1 MKNAM
6 AKRLILLPL
15 LLAALASCGQVAIT
29 GRRQLNLVSS
39 AEMNTMSATAYGD
52 FLKKNKLS
60 ANAAQAATV
69 KRAGVKIQ
77 KAVEAYF
84 ASKGKSAMLAGY
96 KWQFSLV
103 DSDQVNAW
111 CMPGGRVVVYTGILP
126 IAKTET
132 GLAVVMGHEI
142 AHAVANHGNERMSQ
156 SMLLE
161 YGLSAIDDAMA
172 AQTAQTR
179 ELFLSA
185 AGLGAKVAV
194 LLPYSRLHESEA
206 DRLGLVFM
214 AMAGYDPREAPR
226 FWQRMAALKKGA
238 SGPEFLSTHP
248 SDQTRIDNLRR
259 LVAEEAMK
267 YYKPPR

>member
-1 MKNAM
+1 MKNAI

-39 AEMNTMSATAYGD
+39 AEMNAMSATAYAD
-52 FLKKNKLS
+52 FLKEHKLS
-60 ANAAQAATV
+60 ANAAQAETV

-103 DSDQVNAW
+103 ESDQVNAW
-111 CMPGGRVVVYTGILP
+111 CMPGGRVVIYTGILP
-126 IAKTET
+126 VAKSET

-156 SMLLE
+156 SMLVE

-172 AQTAQTR
+172 AQTELTR

-185 AGLGAKVAV
+185 FGAGSKLG
-194 LLPYSRLHESEA
+194 LLKYSRLHESEA

-238 SGPEFLSTHP
+238 AGPEFLSTHP
-248 SDQTRIDNLRR
+248 ADQTRIDNLER
-259 LVAEEAMK
+259 LVAEEAMQ